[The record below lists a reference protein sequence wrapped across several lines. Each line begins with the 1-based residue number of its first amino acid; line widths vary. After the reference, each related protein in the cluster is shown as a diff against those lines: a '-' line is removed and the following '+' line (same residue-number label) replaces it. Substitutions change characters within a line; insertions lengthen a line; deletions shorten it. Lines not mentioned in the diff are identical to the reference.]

1 MALKGENMKNY
12 ILMQYFIQNILNGAN
27 YYNGVIN
34 VKFSNEE
41 IINANANSLI
51 KCVASYFNLD
61 NFYPEVKDL
70 KLDKALYDSLK
81 NDFDLYKKDN
91 VVNAELD
98 NNLKEYLNTLD
109 SKKIH
114 LELKKYYQNRLTNIE
129 VIKYIKKLI
138 DDQDLYNYDRYLNY
152 TKEQCEKGIKTLTE
166 IFNILD
172 KVEFEINDLGIK
184 EKSITFEVGSYE
196 YENISPCLNFD
207 EYDIS
212 FYKRVLNLLKK
223 KLKNFGK

>member
-1 MALKGENMKNY
+1 MKNY

-81 NDFDLYKKDN
+81 NEFELYKKDN
-91 VVNAELD
+91 VVNAKLD
-98 NNLKEYLNTLD
+98 NNLKEHLNTLD
-109 SKKIH
+109 SKQIH

-138 DDQDLYNYDRYLNY
+138 DDKDLYDYDMYLNY
-152 TKEQCEKGIKTLTE
+152 TKEQCKKEIKTLTE

-207 EYDIS
+207 IYDIS

>member
-1 MALKGENMKNY
+1 MKNY

-91 VVNAELD
+91 VVNTELD

-212 FYKRVLNLLKK
+212 FYKRVLNILKK
-223 KLKNFGK
+223 KLERL

>member
-1 MALKGENMKNY
+1 MKNY

-51 KCVASYFNLD
+51 KCVVSYFNLD

-91 VVNAELD
+91 VVNTELD

-223 KLKNFGK
+223 KLERL

>member
-1 MALKGENMKNY
+1 MKNY

-91 VVNAELD
+91 VVNAKLD

-138 DDQDLYNYDRYLNY
+138 DDKDLYDYDMYLNY
-152 TKEQCEKGIKTLTE
+152 TKEQCKKEIKTLTE

-196 YENISPCLNFD
+196 YKNISPCLNFD
-207 EYDIS
+207 IYDIS
-212 FYKRVLNLLKK
+212 YYKRVLNLLKK
-223 KLKNFGK
+223 MLKNFGK

>member
-1 MALKGENMKNY
+1 MKNY

-70 KLDKALYDSLK
+70 KLDKTLYDSLK
-81 NDFDLYKKDN
+81 NEFELYKKDN
-91 VVNAELD
+91 VVNAKLD
-98 NNLKEYLNTLD
+98 NNLKERLNTLD
-109 SKKIH
+109 SKQIH

-138 DDQDLYNYDRYLNY
+138 DDKDLYDYDMYLNY
-152 TKEQCEKGIKTLTE
+152 TKEQCKKEIKTLTE

-172 KVEFEINDLGIK
+172 KVKFEINDLGIK

-196 YENISPCLNFD
+196 YKNISPCLNFD
-207 EYDIS
+207 IYDIS
-212 FYKRVLNLLKK
+212 YYKRVLNLLKK
-223 KLKNFGK
+223 MLKNFGK

>member
-1 MALKGENMKNY
+1 MKNY

-27 YYNGVIN
+27 YYNGMIN

-91 VVNAELD
+91 VVNTELD

-223 KLKNFGK
+223 KLERL

>member
-1 MALKGENMKNY
+1 MKNY
-12 ILMQYFIQNILNGAN
+12 ILMQYFIQNILNGAK
-27 YYNGVIN
+27 YYNGMIN
-34 VKFSNEE
+34 VKFSNDE
-41 IINANANSLI
+41 IINVDASMLI

-70 KLDKALYDSLK
+70 KLDKTLYDSLR

-91 VVNAELD
+91 VVNKKLD
-98 NNLKEYLNTLD
+98 DNLKEYLNTLD
-109 SKKIH
+109 SKQIY

-129 VIKYIKKLI
+129 VIKYIKILI
-138 DDQDLYNYDRYLNY
+138 DDKDLYNYDKYLNY
-152 TKEQCEKGIKTLTE
+152 TKEQCEKEIKTLTE

-184 EKSITFEVGSYE
+184 EKSITFEVDSYE

-207 EYDIS
+207 IYDINY
-212 FYKRVLNLLKK
+212 YKRVLNLLNK
-223 KLKNFGK
+223 KLEML

>member
-1 MALKGENMKNY
+1 MIDKNY
-12 ILMQYFIQNILNGAN
+12 SIETVIRYITTGLGIVSESVSIKEYDGII
-27 YYNGVIN
+27 IN
-34 VKFSNEE
+34 V
-41 IINANANSLI
+41 NAGMLI

-172 KVEFEINDLGIK
+172 KVKFEINDLGIK

-212 FYKRVLNLLKK
+212 FYKRVLNILKK
-223 KLKNFGK
+223 RLEKLNK

>member
-1 MALKGENMKNY
+1 MKNY

-91 VVNAELD
+91 VVNTELD

-207 EYDIS
+207 IYDIS

>member
-1 MALKGENMKNY
+1 MKNY

-98 NNLKEYLNTLD
+98 NNLKEHLNTLD

-223 KLKNFGK
+223 KLERL

>member
-1 MALKGENMKNY
+1 MKNY

-70 KLDKALYDSLK
+70 KLDKTLYDSLK
-81 NDFDLYKKDN
+81 NEFELYKKDN
-91 VVNAELD
+91 VVNAKLD
-98 NNLKEYLNTLD
+98 NNLKERLNTLD
-109 SKKIH
+109 SKQIH

-138 DDQDLYNYDRYLNY
+138 DDKDLYDYDMYLNY
-152 TKEQCEKGIKTLTE
+152 TKEQCKKEIKTLTE

-207 EYDIS
+207 IYDIS

-223 KLKNFGK
+223 KLKNFCK

>member
-1 MALKGENMKNY
+1 MKNY

-223 KLKNFGK
+223 KLESLLKI